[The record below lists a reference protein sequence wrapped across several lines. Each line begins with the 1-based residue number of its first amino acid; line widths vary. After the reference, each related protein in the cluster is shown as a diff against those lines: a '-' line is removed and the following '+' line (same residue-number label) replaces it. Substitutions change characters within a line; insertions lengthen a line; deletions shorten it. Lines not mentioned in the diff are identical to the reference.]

1 MIRAVLD
8 TNVIVSALIS
18 AGKPRELL
26 RKGIVNEIN
35 IITSKELLEEL
46 ASVLSRPT
54 FKMSQ
59 DEIRRIIIDIMQI
72 SEILVSESKF
82 EVIEEDPDDD
92 IVLNVAYDSRADY
105 IVSGDKHLLKLRE
118 FKGTKIVSVKGI
130 LTILQQ

>member
-1 MIRAVLD
+1 
-8 TNVIVSALIS
+8 
-18 AGKPRELL
+18 
-26 RKGIVNEIN
+26 
-35 IITSKELLEEL
+35 
-46 ASVLSRPT
+46 
-54 FKMSQ
+54 MSQ

>member
-1 MIRAVLD
+1 
-8 TNVIVSALIS
+8 
-18 AGKPRELL
+18 
-26 RKGIVNEIN
+26 
-35 IITSKELLEEL
+35 
-46 ASVLSRPT
+46 
-54 FKMSQ
+54 MSQ

-72 SEILVSESKF
+72 SEIVVSESKF